1 MAKIL
6 KFPSKQDLE
15 NREILKEHEE
25 ETKTL
30 NQYSDECVE
39 ASHFLLEVLEEFIN
53 TGEVS
58 QNFMDMN
65 FRDETI
71 QESRDMFVIVN
82 MVNAMFNRYYGIPHA
97 LHREM
102 DRCYTKIKLL
112 ANQNEEA
119 RNELDV
125 IFEPEN
131 SEFEFTF
138 TPEEPED
145 NDTD

>member
-1 MAKIL
+1 
-6 KFPSKQDLE
+6 
-15 NREILKEHEE
+15 
-25 ETKTL
+25 
-30 NQYSDECVE
+30 
-39 ASHFLLEVLEEFIN
+39 
-53 TGEVS
+53 
-58 QNFMDMN
+58 
-65 FRDETI
+65 
-71 QESRDMFVIVN
+71 
-82 MVNAMFNRYYGIPHA
+82 
-97 LHREM
+97 M